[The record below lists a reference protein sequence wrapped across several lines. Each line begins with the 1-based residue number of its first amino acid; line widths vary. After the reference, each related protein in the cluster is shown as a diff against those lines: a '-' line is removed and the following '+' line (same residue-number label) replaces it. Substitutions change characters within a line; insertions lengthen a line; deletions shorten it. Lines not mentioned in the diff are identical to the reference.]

1 MSLIELLAHL
11 EDQLKIKIPLKWDT
25 WRPGDQPVFV
35 CDLSKA
41 REMLDWQPQINV
53 RDGVKSLSTWVSQ
66 NAELFSWLK

>member
-1 MSLIELLAHL
+1 LLAYL

-41 REMLDWQPQINV
+41 TEMLGWHPQINV
-53 RDGVKSLSTWVSQ
+53 REGVKSLSTWVSE
-66 NAELFSWLK
+66 NADLFSWLK